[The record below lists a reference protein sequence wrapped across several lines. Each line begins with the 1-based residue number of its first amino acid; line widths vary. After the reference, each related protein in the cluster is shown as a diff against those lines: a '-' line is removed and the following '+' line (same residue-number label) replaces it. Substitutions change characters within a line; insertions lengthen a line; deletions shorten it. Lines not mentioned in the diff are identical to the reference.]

1 MMSVNL
7 SIKNVPDKI
16 AEQLRKRAAKN
27 HRSLQGE
34 LMSIIESAVVENETM
49 TPSELLRD
57 IRSLG
62 LSTPSESRDMVRDDR
77 DAR

>member
-1 MMSVNL
+1 MSVNL
-7 SIKNVPDKI
+7 SIKNVPDEI
-16 AEQLRKRAAKN
+16 AERLKKRAAKN

-34 LMSIIESAVVENETM
+34 LMSILEATLAKNQTM
-49 TPSELLRD
+49 KPEELLRE

-62 LSTPSESRDMVRDDR
+62 LSTPTESRDMVRDDR

>member
-1 MMSVNL
+1 MSVNL

-16 AEQLRKRAAKN
+16 AEQLKMRAAKN

-34 LMSIIESAVVENETM
+34 LMSIIEAAVANNETM
-49 TPSELLRD
+49 TPFELLNE

-62 LSTPSESRDMVRDDR
+62 LNTPSESRDMVRDDR
-77 DAR
+77 DTR